1 MDGNGQDNLHEASMI
16 QRLALYATLGLLL
29 SAIGYTGYSEVF
41 WSMLGLMWCAEHLA
55 RADGYDSAMAEADRA
70 LQLAQQLVDR
80 AEQLTKQQEQ
90 QEQTKQ

>member
-1 MDGNGQDNLHEASMI
+1 MDCYGQDNLHEASMI

-29 SAIGYTGYSEVF
+29 TTLGYTGYSEVF
-41 WSMLGLMWCAEHLA
+41 WCMLGLMWCAEHLA
-55 RADGYDSAMAEADRA
+55 RVDGYDSAVAEADR
-70 LQLAQQLVDR
+70 LVLYAQQLLDR